1 LALQVWNLLGGIDWS
16 GLPLAAEM
24 FGIEDVE
31 QLVRDL
37 VTVRDFQRAK
47 D

>member
-1 LALQVWNLLGGIDWS
+1 VWNLLGGIDWN
-16 GLPLAAEM
+16 GLPLVCEM

-37 VTVRDFQRAK
+37 VTVRDFQKAK
-47 D
+47 E